1 MSWLGRLLGKP
12 KVPSTT
18 DPVGPIGGSM
28 QPVRFDEPGPW
39 IHPGNP
45 GGTYSPGIAPDNIQ
59 PVESQQTPLRYQGL
73 LPTDGQ
79 NPAYMDLQQQ
89 TLWPHEVVD
98 YQSSTPVP
106 FRDRGPDPKWS
117 PQNFNPGPGEA
128 HQPRQ
133 TYSFNRPWRLNPR
146 LDGNRTFFE
155 ASDRPVP
162 SSEGYVGLRQPPR
175 ASMFTEPAPW
185 STNVIDTTAAS
196 GTPNSPGNAPNPVS
210 ITVSS
215 DQFPPTNNRSYRL
228 GS

>member
-1 MSWLGRLLGKP
+1 MSWLDRLLGKP
-12 KVPSTT
+12 KTPSTT

-28 QPVRFDEPGPW
+28 QPVRFDEPAPY

-45 GGTYSPGIAPDNIQ
+45 GGTYAPAPGDTPSIEYQQSPLNA
-59 PVESQQTPLRYQGL
+59 QGL
-73 LPTDGQ
+73 LPTEGQ

-89 TLWPHEVVD
+89 TLWPHEIPYV
-98 YQSSTPVP
+98 TPAVTTP
-106 FRDRGPDPKWS
+106 FHGRGPDPKWT
-117 PQNFNPGPGEA
+117 PTDFNPGPEEA
-128 HQPRQ
+128 RHPRE
-133 TYSFNRPWRLNPR
+133 YRGFNRPWRLTPR

-155 ASDRPVP
+155 SSDRPVP

-196 GTPNSPGNAPNPVS
+196 GTPNSPGNATTPVS
-210 ITVSS
+210 INVSS
-215 DQFPPTNNRSYRL
+215 PGFPATNNRSYRL